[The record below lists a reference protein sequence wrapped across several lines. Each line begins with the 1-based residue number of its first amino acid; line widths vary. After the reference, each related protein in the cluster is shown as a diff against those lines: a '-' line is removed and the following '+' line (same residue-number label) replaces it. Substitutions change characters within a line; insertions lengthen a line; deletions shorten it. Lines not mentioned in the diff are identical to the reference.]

1 MVGPARFL
9 PRKPI
14 AMNSRWTLLTLCLLV
29 SPLPGA
35 EPAKPIDLGSRREI
49 FVDRFMIDSMKD
61 VTLRL
66 ETPRDEGVSIPLD
79 KPWEG
84 PFSTYATVLKDGDEY
99 RMYYR
104 GTPGIRATIK
114 ERSTLENTCVAISK
128 DGKTWTKPELGLFE
142 VHGTKANNVVLSGP
156 EGRYTHNF
164 CPMIDTRPGVP
175 KEERYKALAGGKSG
189 GLGAFAS
196 ADGYRWKLL
205 KPSVITEGYFDSQNV
220 PMWSEAEQRYVCYF
234 RVFVDKIRRISRT
247 TSKDF
252 LTWTPPVLMTYTDD
266 RPVEHLYT
274 NQTVPYFR
282 APHMYLGIA
291 ARFMPGRQVLSPQ
304 QAEANKLNPGYFKD
318 CSDAVLITTRGGD
331 KYDRTFPEGFLVPG
345 IGPENWS
352 SRTNY
357 PARNI
362 VQTGPNEMSFY
373 VTQSYGQ
380 PGIHFRRYSL
390 RLDGFAA
397 AVAPYAG
404 GELVTKPFTF
414 AGKELSLNF
423 ATSAAGGITVELQ
436 DDKGQPIPGFTATD
450 ATETIGNEIDR
461 VVRWK
466 SGSDVSR
473 LAGKPVRLRF
483 VMKDAKLY
491 AFQFRN

>member
-1 MVGPARFL
+1 ML
-9 PRKPI
+9 P
-14 AMNSRWTLLTLCLLV
+14 RWTLSLLLI
-29 SPLPGA
+29 STPLAAA
-35 EPAKPIDLGSRREI
+35 EPAKPIDLGSKREL
-49 FVDRFMIDSMKD
+49 FVDRYMIDSAKD

-66 ETPRDEGVSIPLD
+66 ETPRDEGVAIPLD

-84 PFSTYATVLKDGDEY
+84 PFSTYATVLRDGNEF

-104 GTPGIRATIK
+104 GTPESRRSAANRAEIET
-114 ERSTLENTCVAISK
+114 TCVAISK
-128 DGKTWTKPELGLFE
+128 DGIHWTKPELGLFE
-142 VHGTKANNVVLSGP
+142 VLGSKANNVVLYAP
-156 EGRYTHNF
+156 EAKFTHNF

-175 KEERYKALAGGKSG
+175 KEERYKALAGERKG

-196 ADGYRWKLL
+196 EDGFRWKLI
-205 KPSVITEGYFDSQNV
+205 KEAVITEGAFDSQNV
-220 PMWSEAEQRYVCYF
+220 PMWSESEQCYVCYL
-234 RVFVDKIRRISRT
+234 RVFVDKVRRISRT

-252 LTWTPPVLMTYTDD
+252 LTWTAPELMGYSDD

-274 NQTVPYFR
+274 NQTSPYFR
-282 APHMYLGIA
+282 APHIYLGIA
-291 ARFMPGRQVLSPQ
+291 ARFMPGRQVLTPE
-304 QAEANKLNPGYFKD
+304 QAEAIKLNPGYFKD
-318 CSDAVLITTRGGD
+318 CSDAVLITTRGGNT
-331 KYDRTFPEGFLVPG
+331 YDRTFPEGFLVPG

-357 PARNI
+357 PARNL
-362 VQTGPNEMSFY
+362 VQTGPSEMSFY

-380 PGIHFRRYSL
+380 PTIHFRRYSL
-390 RLDGFAA
+390 RLDGFSAA
-397 AVAPYAG
+397 TAPYTG

-436 DDKGQPIPGFTATD
+436 DANGKPIPGYAAAD
-450 ATETIGNEIDR
+450 AVETIGNEIDR

-466 SGSDVSR
+466 AGPDVSS
-473 LAGKPVRLRF
+473 LAGKPVRMRL

-491 AFQFRN
+491 SFQFRN